1 MRYLPVSYWSCFS
14 ARLLR
19 PATSLLSLTVLFLTS
34 APALPAQA
42 TAAGQITGTVTSR
55 ATGNALQ
62 GARVTVPALNRS
74 TLTDST
80 GRFVLYDVPA
90 QPVEVIVSYEGFAD
104 ARQSVDVTAGPATV
118 AVEMESSDT
127 LVMEKFTVTSV
138 KEGQALSITEQRN
151 AANIK
156 NVTAFDEWG
165 ILPTQNVGE
174 LASRLPGIT
183 FTTDEDNLINNIS
196 IRGQPADYTRLNI
209 DGMSSTGVGGNGRN
223 ATLHSFSASLY
234 EQIEIINGQTPDK
247 RADSLGGQINLK
259 TKSPLAMKEKRRINY
274 NVSGRY
280 FPSFA
285 DRNVPLA
292 DSPLHPDISVGY
304 TEIFDVFGGKR
315 NLGVVINTS
324 YQEVVN
330 PHDWD
335 TLLYQNTTDPVAFFR
350 DYNKRSGLNT
360 RILEAF
366 SIRADYRLSGTTKV
380 SLRFQYNAGDE
391 PTFHYTFV
399 NPFTA
404 NQVVATFDANGVA
417 TNTGSIMPGYTL
429 NRTEIRNVP
438 GATPTAAGQMLLNQ
452 ILVSFTSRNP
462 TGTLVFE
469 HDFGKLKVDH
479 SYRYSRTHF
488 DLVHGRDN
496 EAGQL
501 TQRTNA
507 PIGMILDNTNLN
519 GRVFTQVSGPDVYN
533 PASYTAFQVAA
544 ANTTTIPVAQTS
556 IIFIKRTTIQ
566 DVDEM
571 SGKVDFSYNLD
582 TAFPLIIKFGYD
594 GVNRAVFR
602 RQTNPQRWY
611 GVVGT
616 VPSGEL
622 MPLTEFEKQHGG
634 QRLPVYNPKAV
645 SLTLSDPTKWTK
657 DENFTATARFTN
669 YLKWDETVNA
679 GYVQA
684 TGKFRRLSVLGGV
697 RAEQV
702 KLHTETFF
710 RARTTAIA
718 LQPDHFSRAAM
729 DFQKQTGNGDYTKYF
744 PSLHLVY
751 DITPNFKARASWSTS
766 YGRPTQQQMMPAVS
780 FSDLLQTVTRGNP
793 NLLPQ
798 ESENYDF
805 KLEYYF
811 KNSGRISASYFRKDI
826 KDYISSAVNSG
837 ETVSSSADNG
847 FDGLYS
853 GYTIFQPANIGDAKV
868 TGYELDY
875 SQRLSFLPGAL
886 KGLTLRAN
894 YTHLETEGKFAG
906 TTLLSGSQ
914 LANFIP
920 EAYNV
925 GLQYAYKKFGA
936 NFDVNHTGEF
946 LPLANLS
953 ATSPGTNVFAR
964 SLTTMNAGV
973 TYRFRPSATLF
984 LTATN
989 LTEAGREHYTYS
1001 PDRPR
1006 QLLIA
1011 PMALKFGVTGQF

>member
-1 MRYLPVSYWSCFS
+1 MSSPTVIRTSSLRVF
-14 ARLLR
+14 LLCAVASLSVAC
-19 PATSLLSLTVLFLTS
+19 ATSAV
-34 APALPAQA
+34 
-42 TAAGQITGTVTSR
+42 AADTLGQLTGTVVSKSS
-55 ATGNALQ
+55 GNALQ
-62 GARVTVPALNRS
+62 GARVTLPALNRT

-80 GRFVLYDVPA
+80 GRFVFIDVPA
-90 QPVEVIVSYEGFAD
+90 GP
-104 ARQSVDVTAGPATV
+104 VDVTASYSGFTDTTQSVPAGAG
-118 AVEMESSDT
+118 AVSVELASSDL

-138 KEGQALSITEQRN
+138 KEGQALSVTEQRN
-151 AANIK
+151 ATNIK

-274 NVSGRY
+274 NLSGRY
-280 FPSFA
+280 FPSFS

-292 DSPLHPDISVGY
+292 DSPLHPDFSLGY
-304 TEIFDVFGGKR
+304 TEIFDVFGGTR

-335 TLLYQNTTDPVAFFR
+335 TLLYQNTTAVAFLR

-366 SIRADYRLSGTTKV
+366 SLRADYRWSDTTKV

-501 TQRTNA
+501 TLRTNA
-507 PIGMILDNTNLN
+507 PLGMILDNTDLN
-519 GRVFTQVSGPDVYN
+519 GRVFTQLSGPDVYN
-533 PASYTAFQVAA
+533 PASYTAFLVAA
-544 ANTTTIPVAQTS
+544 ANTTTIPVPQTS
-556 IIFIKRTTIQ
+556 IIFNKRTIIQ

-582 TAFPLIIKFGYD
+582 TAFPLTIKFGYD

-602 RQTNPQRWY
+602 RQTNPQRWFA
-611 GVVGT
+611 VLGT
-616 VPSGEL
+616 MPSGEL
-622 MPLTEFEKQHGG
+622 MPLTEFEKQHGN
-634 QRLPVYNPKAV
+634 QRLPVYSPKAV

-657 DENFTATARFTN
+657 DENFTATGRYTS

-684 TGKFRRLSVLGGV
+684 SGKFGRLSVLGGV
-697 RAEQV
+697 RSEKV

-710 RARTTAIA
+710 RARTTLIA
-718 LQPDHFSRAAM
+718 AEPNHFQRAAL
-729 DFQKQTGNGDYTKYF
+729 DFQKQTGNGSYQKYF

-780 FSDLLQTVTRGNP
+780 FNDTLQTVTRGNP

-811 KNSGRISASYFRKDI
+811 KNSGKITASYFRKNI
-826 KDYISSAVNSG
+826 SDYISSAVNSG

-847 FDGLYS
+847 FDGLYG
-853 GYTIFQPANIGDAKV
+853 GYAIFQPSNVGDAKV
-868 TGYELDY
+868 IGYEFDY
-875 SQRLSFLPGAL
+875 SQRLTFLPGVF
-886 KGLTLRAN
+886 KGLTFRAN
-894 YTHLETEGKFAG
+894 YTHLETEGMFAG

-914 LANFIP
+914 LAGFIP
-920 EAYNV
+920 RAYNV
-925 GLQYAYKKFGA
+925 GLQYAYQKFGA
-936 NFDVNHTGEF
+936 TFDVNHTGEF
-946 LPLANLS
+946 LPLSNLS

-964 SLTTMNAGV
+964 SLTTMNTGI